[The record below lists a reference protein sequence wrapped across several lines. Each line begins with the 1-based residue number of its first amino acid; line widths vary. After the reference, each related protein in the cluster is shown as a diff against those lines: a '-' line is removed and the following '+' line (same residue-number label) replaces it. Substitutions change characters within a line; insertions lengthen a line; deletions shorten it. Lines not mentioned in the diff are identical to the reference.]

1 MVDAL
6 VHQLNQTITPQIN
19 CLECGNC
26 CRSLM
31 INVEENEIAPV
42 AKQLQMNTQQLKENY
57 LEISE
62 QGQMVMNT
70 IPCAFLQKNAC
81 TVYQN
86 RFSECREFP
95 HLHKP
100 NFNGRLFGTFMH
112 YGRCPI
118 IFNVVEALK
127 IELHFHTESNDIPD
141 EALVK
146 TKNDYENTACFM

>member
-127 IELHFHTESNDIPD
+127 IELHFHTESNDIPN
-141 EALVK
+141 EAMVK